1 MGPAAGLSAKLDTT
15 SLYQT
20 SFSETELL
28 GQEEVAR
35 PERAGRRE
43 ECYCLPIAQ
52 CPADKIVGDQG
63 KDYSSLINPRVKNP
77 QSDITAV
84 GRSALEVTQ
93 EEEEDAEIE
102 EEALEIVAE
111 ISRKRRQL
119 QQQQEEEGS
128 GAAVQVGSALLT
140 L

>member
-1 MGPAAGLSAKLDTT
+1 MG
-15 SLYQT
+15 
-20 SFSETELL
+20 
-28 GQEEVAR
+28 
-35 PERAGRRE
+35 
-43 ECYCLPIAQ
+43 
-52 CPADKIVGDQG
+52 
-63 KDYSSLINPRVKNP
+63 RVKNP

-119 QQQQEEEGS
+119 QQEEEGS
-128 GAAVQVGSALLT
+128 GAAVQSRLSNVYIPEDQKKEEEVTGRDLQSDAEAAVNLTEEEEQLL
-140 L
+140 LKIK